1 MTERRNTLLPATAPE
16 RNRKKALR
24 YLYQLLAVLSLA
36 LAVAGFILPGLPCTE
51 FVLLAAW
58 FASRSS
64 PSLHRWIMRHRLFG
78 PLLANWQQGILPR
91 RAKWAATLAMS
102 LTALVMAIC
111 VSHTPSVV
119 VSIGCMAAVLVW
131 LWRRPEKL
139 NPPPP
144 A

>member
-1 MTERRNTLLPATAPE
+1 MSI
-16 RNRKKALR
+16 RKNPPPSITVSTRQTTKPLR
-24 YLYQLLAVLSLA
+24 YLYQLLAIISLA

-78 PLLANWQQGILPR
+78 PLLKNWQQGILPR

-102 LTALVMAIC
+102 VTALMMAIC
-111 VSHTPSVV
+111 VTHKPSVV
-119 VSIGCMAAVLVW
+119 ISLCCMAAVLVW

-139 NPPPP
+139 PAPP

>member
-1 MTERRNTLLPATAPE
+1 MSVRKDSLPPTTAPE
-16 RNRKKALR
+16 RHRTKLVR
-24 YLYQLLAVLSLA
+24 YLYQLLAIISLA

-64 PSLHRWIMRHRLFG
+64 PSLHRWILRNRIFG
-78 PLLANWQQGILPR
+78 PLLTNWQQGILPR

-102 LTALVMAIC
+102 MTALIMVIC
-111 VSHTPSVV
+111 VAHKPSVV
-119 VSIGCMAAVLVW
+119 ISICCMAAVLVW
-131 LWRRPEKL
+131 LWRRPEK
-139 NPPPP
+139 PPSPP

>member
-1 MTERRNTLLPATAPE
+1 MTGRRNTLLPASAPE
-16 RNRKKALR
+16 GNRKKLIR
-24 YLYQLLAVLSLA
+24 YLFQLLAIISLA

-64 PSLHRWIMRHRLFG
+64 PSLHRWILRHRLFG
-78 PLLANWQQGILPR
+78 PLLTNWQQGILPR

-102 LTALVMAIC
+102 ITALIMVIFVTHKPGVVISIC
-111 VSHTPSVV
+111 
-119 VSIGCMAAVLVW
+119 CMTAVLIW
-131 LWRRPEKL
+131 LWHRPEKL
-139 NPPPP
+139 SPP